1 VVVRSLLARI
11 AIKKAIGLYVGEQQ
25 ITACQVAS
33 TPLGPV
39 QIACH
44 SERYEP
50 DQLSDTIV
58 RLLKPMLGGRKR
70 GPQVAI
76 GLPAPR
82 VFFSTR
88 PIRTTH
94 SDASAQALLH
104 EVLQSPNICIDDM
117 LVEVIKADS
126 GKRKLASIVSC
137 RKKYMTGLLETLE
150 GCGVRPFRAE
160 PAPCAL
166 LRAAAEHR
174 RTPRRSKIALRIFLG
189 DRQGLAVVTAGAL
202 TVLWRFFNWASEGEA
217 AAICSAVR
225 SVGALIGHC
234 GIDSPLDVVMIH
246 GRSDLR
252 AGVESEEFRRQVA
265 VPIMWSGGPELND
278 AAVAFGLALGCL
290 GQQPLD
296 AFDLSR
302 SLKPRV
308 SIWDIFPWVEV
319 AVQIAMVVCMGLFLW
334 MRSQSIEKALEPV
347 KAQYAKRAWLSS
359 MPQAE
364 IQKERQD
371 LEQRVEAIRKFVATR
386 IIWTAYTHD
395 ISSRLPADATM
406 TMFQGLCE
414 LETSGKNVIK
424 PKKAF
429 TIRASAPIAQDGS
442 TPKEIDRFLTALRG
456 NALLKRDFPIV
467 DLADIK
473 WYQPNITAPANAL
486 FTVICLPKSTN
497 APPKPA
503 EDKDASKAKGK

>member
-1 VVVRSLLARI
+1 MRSVLARF

-25 ITACQVAS
+25 ITACEVAS

-39 QIACH
+39 QIACQ
-44 SERYEP
+44 SESYEP
-50 DQLSDTIV
+50 DQLSDTIG
-58 RLLKPMLGGRKR
+58 RLLKPMLGRRKR
-70 GPQVAI
+70 GPQVAV
-76 GLPAPR
+76 GFPATR

-94 SDASAQALLH
+94 SDASAQVLLH

-137 RKKYMTGLLETLE
+137 RKKFMAGLLETLNE
-150 GCGVRPFRAE
+150 CGVRPFRAE

-166 LRAAAEHR
+166 LRAAAQQR
-174 RTPRRSKIALRIFLG
+174 RPPRRSKIVLRIFLG
-189 DRQGLAVVTAGAL
+189 DRQGLAVVNAGDL
-202 TVLWRFFNWASEGEA
+202 SVLWRFFNWSPDGET

-234 GIDSPLDVVMIH
+234 GIDAPLDVVMIH
-246 GRSDLR
+246 GRADLR
-252 AGVESEEFRRQVA
+252 TQLESAEFRQQVSIPL
-265 VPIMWSGGPELND
+265 VWSGAPELND

-290 GQQPLD
+290 GQQSLD

-302 SLKPRV
+302 SLKPRI
-308 SIWDIFPWVEV
+308 SLWDIFPFGEV
-319 AVQIAMVVCMGLFLW
+319 AAQVVLVVCMGLFLLS
-334 MRSQSIEKALEPV
+334 RSRNVEEALVPV
-347 KAQYAKRAWLSS
+347 QAQYAKRAWLAS

-364 IQKERQD
+364 IQKERQE

-395 ISSRLPADATM
+395 ISTRLPADATM
-406 TMFQGLCE
+406 MMFQGLCE

-473 WYQPNITAPANAL
+473 WYQPNITAPATAL
-486 FTVICLPKSTN
+486 FTVICLPKSSN
-497 APPKPA
+497 APPKPPQ
-503 EDKDASKAKGK
+503 DKDAAKDKGK

>member
-1 VVVRSLLARI
+1 VRSVLARF
-11 AIKKAIGLYVGEQQ
+11 AVKKAIGLYVGEQQ
-25 ITACQVAS
+25 ITACRVAS

-39 QIACH
+39 QIACQ
-44 SERYEP
+44 SEHYEP
-50 DQLSDTIV
+50 DQLSDAIG
-58 RLLKPMLGGRKR
+58 RLLKPMLGRRKR
-70 GPQVAI
+70 GTQVAV
-76 GLPAPR
+76 GFPAAR

-94 SDASAQALLH
+94 SDASAQVLLH

-137 RKKYMTGLLETLE
+137 RKKYMAGMLETLE
-150 GCGVRPFRAE
+150 ACGVRPFRAE

-166 LRAAAEHR
+166 LRAAVEQR
-174 RTPRRSKIALRIFLG
+174 RPPRRSKIILRIFLG
-189 DRQGLAVVTAGAL
+189 DRQGLAVVTAGDL
-202 TVLWRFFNWASEGEA
+202 TVLWRYFNWSPEGET

-234 GIDSPLDVVMIH
+234 GIDAPLDVVMIH
-246 GRSDLR
+246 GRADLR
-252 AGVESEEFRRQVA
+252 GKLETEEFRLQVA
-265 VPIMWSGGPELND
+265 VPLLWSGGPELND

-308 SIWDIFPWVEV
+308 SLWDIFPWGEI
-319 AVQIAMVVCMGLFLW
+319 AVQIALVVCMGLFLLT
-334 MRSQSIEKALEPV
+334 RSQKVENALVPV
-347 KAQYAKRAWLSS
+347 QAQYAKRAWLAS

-371 LEQRVEAIRKFVATR
+371 LEQRVEAVRKFVSTR

-395 ISSRLPADATM
+395 ISTRLPADATM

-414 LETSGKNVIK
+414 LETSGKNAVK
-424 PKKAF
+424 PKKVF

-442 TPKEIDRFLTALRG
+442 TPKEIDGFLTALRD

-473 WYQPNITAPANAL
+473 WYQPNVKAAANAL
-486 FTVICLPKSTN
+486 FTVICLPKSAN
-497 APPKPA
+497 APPKPPQ
-503 EDKDASKAKGK
+503 DKDAAKTKGK